1 MLRLGKEDGDRVHH
15 FAKRL
20 NRLDSNLHDL
30 QKGKKDGRYES
41 LVLWNSYLKK
51 NRQYGCTPNWYVMK
65 EYQLIFCAERCF
77 LISEKPNWRVRE
89 VAGWAVCEEIVELW
103 CVN

>member
-1 MLRLGKEDGDRVHH
+1 MVSLQQKANRTVMLRLGKEDGDRVHH

-20 NRLDSNLHDL
+20 NRLVSNLHDL

-51 NRQYGCTPNWYVMK
+51 TANTGALQTDM
-65 EYQLIFCAERCF
+65 
-77 LISEKPNWRVRE
+77 
-89 VAGWAVCEEIVELW
+89 
-103 CVN
+103 